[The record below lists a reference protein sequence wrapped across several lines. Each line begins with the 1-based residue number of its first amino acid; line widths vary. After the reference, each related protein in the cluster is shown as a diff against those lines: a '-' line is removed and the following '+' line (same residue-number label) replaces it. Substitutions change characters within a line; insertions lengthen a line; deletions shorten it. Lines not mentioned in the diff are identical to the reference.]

1 MKGAVLVRMS
11 TDLKDWIDVM
21 AKEKNISTP
30 EYVRALISKEK
41 DLLTRPKIN
50 PFKKEERKVGNV

>member
-11 TDLKDWIDVM
+11 TDLKDWIDAM

-30 EYVRALISKEK
+30 EYIRALISKER

-50 PFKKEERKVGNV
+50 PFKKEERKVVNA